1 MDRMLFIAMSGAKE
15 AMIAQANN
23 ANNLANA
30 NTNGFKQDFNQFR
43 AQHVEGP
50 GWNSRTY
57 SMSERPATDFTAGS
71 VKVTGRS
78 MDVMTP
84 QDSFMAIQSPNGEEA
99 LIRTASM
106 LVTPEG
112 DLVDVKGNPMLSE
125 GGVPINLPPFRE
137 IHIATDGTI
146 SVIPADVDNNIMVE
160 IDQLR
165 LVKPNIRDLEKD
177 LEGFIRYN
185 GELLEQAGVEVL
197 SGALESS
204 NVNTAQAL
212 INMIEHSRKYEMQ
225 VKMMAT
231 AKEHGQA
238 SDKLL
243 AMQ

>member
-1 MDRMLFIAMSGAKE
+1 MLFIAMSGAKE

>member
-185 GELLEQAGVEVL
+185 GEPLEQAGVEVL

>member
-1 MDRMLFIAMSGAKE
+1 
-15 AMIAQANN
+15 MIAQANN

-185 GELLEQAGVEVL
+185 GEPLEQAGVEVL

>member
-1 MDRMLFIAMSGAKE
+1 MLFIAMSGAKE

-57 SMSERPATDFTAGS
+57 SMSERPATDFSPGA
-71 VKVTGRS
+71 VRVTGRNL
-78 MDVMTP
+78 DVMTP
-84 QDSFMAIQSPNGEEA
+84 QDGFMAVLSPDGEEA

-112 DLVDVKGNPMLSE
+112 DLVDITGNPMLNA
-125 GGVPINLPPFRE
+125 GGIPINVPPFRE
-137 IHIATDGTI
+137 LYIGTDGTI
-146 SVIPADVDNNIMVE
+146 SVIPADAENNIMVA

-165 LVKPNIRDLEKD
+165 LVEPNIRNLEKD
-177 LEGFIRYN
+177 LAGFIRHT
-185 GELLEQAGVEVL
+185 GEPLDQAGVKVM

-212 INMIEHSRKYEMQ
+212 INIIEHSRKYEMQ

-231 AKEHGQA
+231 AKEHAQA

>member
-1 MDRMLFIAMSGAKE
+1 MLFIAMSGAKE

-185 GELLEQAGVEVL
+185 GEPLEQAGVEVL